1 MIFLRKALDRP
12 FGDGEVRVITVP
24 APETDPEPLLDL
36 MPGEPGVFW
45 APSSGSRAAGVGA
58 IACLTGAGPDRL
70 ADVATAASAL
80 WPRLQVLSH
89 PGVAPVPVR
98 LYGGLSFLAE
108 PPTAAWAAFGQA
120 AFMLPRLTYLCN
132 GDGGRMALTLTAADR
147 DRLGVEALV
156 RSVTDALDHVT
167 GEDGEGIHEPLPLE
181 RADAGS
187 ALSSWTR
194 AVESIRASIADGQ
207 AEKIVAAR
215 SREVTFAGPV
225 DPVPIL
231 RRLAAEGA
239 ASRFGFRF
247 GTATFVGATPERLV
261 SRRGLEVWTEA
272 LAGSAMAG
280 SAAGEAGH
288 ARDGGVANG
297 LRSSAKDRE
306 EHGYVVEA
314 IAGALGPLCSRLD
327 HPGTPEVR
335 RLRHVLHLRTP
346 FEGTLSRPVPVL
358 ELVHRLHPTPAV
370 GGLPVDRAMDWIT
383 REENLERGWYAAPVG
398 WFDAAGDGEF
408 VVALRSALL
417 EGNRA
422 TVYAGAGIVA
432 ASDATAELVETELK
446 MRTMLEALGATR

>member
-288 ARDGGVANG
+288 ARDGGG
-297 LRSSAKDRE
+297 SSAKDRE

-314 IAGALGPLCSRLD
+314 IAGALAPCAPGWTTPPARRRCGGCATYCTSGRRSRAPVPTGARAGPGGPPAPHAGGGWAAGGPALD
-327 HPGTPEVR
+327 WIAREETWSGVGTR
-335 RLRHVLHLRTP
+335 RP
-346 FEGTLSRPVPVL
+346 WAGSMPQGTVSSSSPSVPPSWTGTGRPV
-358 ELVHRLHPTPAV
+358 RGRRDRGGV
-370 GGLPVDRAMDWIT
+370 GRGRRA
-383 REENLERGWYAAPVG
+383 G
-398 WFDAAGDGEF
+398 GDGTE
-408 VVALRSALL
+408 AAHHA
-417 EGNRA
+417 GRA
-422 TVYAGAGIVA
+422 GGT
-432 ASDATAELVETELK
+432 S
-446 MRTMLEALGATR
+446 R